1 VEASIGRYR
10 VAVATGFGPR
20 VTGLAIDGG
29 RELLA
34 VLDPGIGL
42 ALDGGGFYR
51 FHGGHRLWAAPEV
64 PEVTYAPD
72 DHECSVIRDGE
83 ALTVSAPVDRA
94 GLVKELSVKA
104 VAEGD
109 ALVVE
114 HRLTRRGGP
123 VDVAPW
129 AITQFPLGGTAI
141 LPVLGPGGGSQ
152 ANRSLVLW
160 PYTDLRDDRLGWRG
174 DFVVIEAVDGP
185 PVKMGS
191 GPAPGRIGYLH
202 QGSLFV
208 KEVPAATEGTHPDRG
223 AVAQVYVGQGFC
235 ELESVGPLAAL
246 GDGASTTHREMWTV
260 VDCGDLDDACAI
272 VLADGALAEEGTP

>member
-1 VEASIGRYR
+1 MEAPIGRYR
-10 VAVATGFGPR
+10 VEVATGFGPR
-20 VTGLAIDGG
+20 LTGLTIDGG

-34 VLDPGIGL
+34 MLDPGAGL

-64 PEVTYAPD
+64 PAVTYAPD
-72 DHECSVIRDGE
+72 DHECSVVRDGE

-94 GLVKELSVKA
+94 GLVKEISVAA
-104 VAEGD
+104 VAGGD
-109 ALVVE
+109 ALLVE

-129 AITQFPLGGTAI
+129 AITQFPLGGTVI
-141 LPVLGPGGGSQ
+141 LPVSGPGGRLQ

-174 DFVVIEAVDGP
+174 DLVLVDAVDGP
-185 PVKMGS
+185 PVKLGS

-202 QGSLFV
+202 QGILFV
-208 KEVPAATEGTHPDRG
+208 KEIPAATEGAYPDRG
-223 AVAQVYVGQGFC
+223 AVAQVYVGHDFC
-235 ELESVGPLAAL
+235 ELESVGPLATL
-246 GDGASTTHREMWTV
+246 GDGASTTHQETWTV
-260 VDCGDLDDACAI
+260 IDCPDLDDACALI
-272 VLADGALAEEGTP
+272 VSGGAPAEGRTP